1 MDLTKAEEIGSWDK
15 FKLFKWNISAK
26 EMINLF
32 ERDKGKF
39 FFLCVCLCVVYLR
52 LLINFLPYSFVE
64 LNPERNV
71 AVHFVKNYLRKQPEA
86 FVCNGLWLKQTK
98 SLINV
103 GDQIWAQ
110 KIRITVYSRKN
121 DPVVIEESGVSDS
134 IKKSRA
140 IAFAKIKTKVDELA
154 PELDDSINS
163 EFEYFD
169 ASSFCEAA
177 LWEDTKPAKVGKKRK
192 KEETCLIC
200 ERSFCDKYYVEDHM
214 LSVHEVA
221 CPFPGC
227 RELFKTRANLNNHFL
242 HAHNLNIR
250 GLSLQELLYI
260 SVAAQEE
267 ETKSPPS
274 SPRSLDLFSSYYS
287 SNQDESASNNFS
299 RNDKMETSPA

>member
-1 MDLTKAEEIGSWDK
+1 M
-15 FKLFKWNISAK
+15 
-26 EMINLF
+26 
-32 ERDKGKF
+32 
-39 FFLCVCLCVVYLR
+39 
-52 LLINFLPYSFVE
+52 
-64 LNPERNV
+64 
-71 AVHFVKNYLRKQPEA
+71 
-86 FVCNGLWLKQTK
+86 WLKQTK
-98 SLINV
+98 SLICV

-154 PELDDSINS
+154 PELDDFNS
-163 EFEYFD
+163 EHEYFD
-169 ASSFCEAA
+169 ASSLCEAA
-177 LWEDTKPAKVGKKRK
+177 LWEDTKPAKVNKKRK
-192 KEETCLIC
+192 REETCLIC

-242 HAHNLNIR
+242 QSHNLNIR

-260 SVAAQEE
+260 SLAAQEE
-267 ETKSPPS
+267 EKTPES
-274 SPRSLDLFSSYYS
+274 SPRSIFSYH
-287 SNQDESASNNFS
+287 SNQEEPISNNFPK
-299 RNDKMETSPA
+299 NDKMETSPV